1 MPLLNLLN
9 SARRPA
15 TPSGSHGNRGLLP
28 PDDAPRER
36 DYGRLATL
44 LAIII
49 AILALL
55 MLTGCGSESSVS
67 VQRVY
72 NLERAQ
78 RRPIPMRTL
87 AALVPHDGQVW
98 FFKVTGP
105 DSRVGSYAEEFEQ
118 FLSSIK
124 FEDGKP
130 TWTVPEGWIELG
142 SDAGQLRFAT
152 FKLGQRENAPEL
164 TVIPLPTQEAVDET
178 YILANINRWR
188 NQLNLPAL
196 TPGEL
201 AANTVSREIGGEQG
215 TVVNMVGRSTFDKIA
230 ARPFAGGGMGR
241 PRGDA
246 PVAAPGGAMNEPEQG
261 SGAQMRLVYDTP
273 EGWKPGQLN
282 QFRKAAFDI
291 VDGDRKALVT
301 VIDLGPEAGDAMSN
315 INRWRGQ
322 IGLGPITP
330 QDLEKDLQRIDIGEH
345 PAVFIEM
352 VGPQSPDQQTIL
364 GAITLIE
371 GRPWFF
377 KLQGDS
383 SLAAEQKDAFLKFL
397 KSARFEKQ

>member
-15 TPSGSHGNRGLLP
+15 TPSGSQGGSGFVSE
-28 PDDAPRER
+28 DQTPRER
-36 DYGRLATL
+36 AYGRLAVL
-44 LAIII
+44 LAIAI
-49 AILALL
+49 AALALL
-55 MLTGCGSESSVS
+55 MLSGCGNEAPIAA
-67 VQRVY
+67 QRVY

-105 DSRVGSYAEEFEQ
+105 DSRVGSYTKDFEQ
-118 FLSSIK
+118 FLDSIK

-130 TWTVPEGWIELG
+130 SWTVPEGWIETG
-142 SDAGQLRFAT
+142 SDAGQLRYAT
-152 FKLGQRENAPEL
+152 FKLGPRENDPEL
-164 TVIPLPTQEAVDET
+164 TVIPLPTQETVDEA
-178 YILANINRWR
+178 YILANVNRWR

-201 AANTVSREIGGEQG
+201 AANTVSREIGGEPG

-241 PRGDA
+241 PRG
-246 PVAAPGGAMNEPEQG
+246 AAPAEAGDAMNQPEQG
-261 SGAQMRLVYDTP
+261 SAAQVRLVYDTP
-273 EGWKPGQLN
+273 EGWQPGQLN

-322 IGLGPITP
+322 IGLGPIKP
-330 QDLEKDLQRIDIGEH
+330 EELEKDLQRIDIGEH

-364 GAITLIE
+364 GAITLVD

-383 SLAAEQKDAFLKFL
+383 RLAAEQKDAFLKFL
-397 KSARFEKQ
+397 KSVRFEKQ